1 MSGPPGPNDEARVAK
16 TRIGPEDYSRP
27 LRRLLVGLLVLL
39 LLGLFLLW
47 RIDSPRVERF
57 RAALV
62 DAVVP
67 NMEWALVPVT
77 KMMGMFED
85 FQSYTRIY
93 EQNQELK
100 RELQKMTAWKEA
112 ARQLGE
118 QNARLLDLNKVRLD
132 PKLTYITGQVLA
144 DSGSPFRQSVLV
156 NVGARDGI
164 RDGWACMDGLGYVGR
179 ISGVGARTSRVI
191 LVTDSNSRIPVTVQP
206 AGQRALLSGDNS
218 PLPLLEFVENADDV
232 APGDRVVTSGD
243 GGVLPAGLLVGQV
256 VRGNDKR
263 LRVVLSADYQR
274 LEFLRVLRSHE
285 LAPLT
290 DPGALVAPPLLPSDP
305 APVVDAEGQ
314 AAAPPVQGGGDVGEA
329 GSGDTEGAD
338 TGNGATG
345 ANGSTGATE

>member
-1 MSGPPGPNDEARVAK
+1 MARTK
-16 TRIGPEDYSRP
+16 TTGPEEYTRP
-27 LRRLLVGLLVLL
+27 LRRLLVVLLVAV

-57 RAALV
+57 RSALV

-77 KMMGMFED
+77 KAAGMAED
-85 FQSYTRIY
+85 FQSYTRIH

-100 RELQKMTAWKEA
+100 RELQKMIAWKEA

-132 PKLTYITGQVLA
+132 PKLTWVTGQVLA
-144 DSGSPFRQSVLV
+144 DSGSPFRQSVLL
-156 NVGARDGI
+156 NVGARDGL
-164 RDGWACMDGLGYVGR
+164 RDGWATMDGLGFVGR
-179 ISGVGARTSRVI
+179 ISGLGERTSRVI
-191 LVTDSNSRIPVTVQP
+191 LVTDTNSRVPVTVQP
-206 AGQRALLSGDNS
+206 SGQRALLSGDNS
-218 PLPLLEFVENADDV
+218 SMPILEFIEDADEV

-256 VRGNDKR
+256 VRDTDRR

-285 LAPLT
+285 L
-290 DPGALVAPPLLPSDP
+290 DPILDAGGLIAPPLLPSAPDP
-305 APVVDAEGQ
+305 EVDAEGE
-314 AAAPPVQGGGDVGEA
+314 AAAPPVVGGGDVGEE
-329 GSGDTEGAD
+329 GSGDAEDGTVAEG
-338 TGNGATG
+338 GGG
-345 ANGSTGATE
+345 